1 MRCHPTMKWMPFWLE
16 QTLLLV
22 LQKRIYGQETFA
34 KNRRLTEELIYDTA
48 YGNLLDPISIFLS
61 RKRMLE
67 RNAGDGGTFLLFSIQ
82 QKIPRKTTLEMPRIL
97 DAILQAVL

>member
-1 MRCHPTMKWMPFWLE
+1 MDAFLAGTD
-16 QTLLLV
+16 TLLLV

-61 RKRMLE
+61 RKRMQDE
-67 RNAGDGGTFLLFSIQ
+67 METWSWKGLFCSLVYS
-82 QKIPRKTTLEMPRIL
+82 KKSPRKTTLEMPRIL
-97 DAILQAVL
+97 DAILQAVLSSKQN

>member
-1 MRCHPTMKWMPFWLE
+1 MDAFLAGTD
-16 QTLLLV
+16 TLLLV

-67 RNAGDGGTFLLFSIQ
+67 MQEEETWRRRDFFFAL
-82 QKIPRKTTLEMPRIL
+82 
-97 DAILQAVL
+97 